1 MKRFV
6 SIILSLFIVLSIIPT
21 FAVSANAEIKDG
33 NCGTK
38 VDFILDTDTGKMVIS
53 SSNSRSMTDFN
64 GADIVPGWYN
74 FRSIIKSVAIIGG
87 VKNIGSYAFEGCSN
101 LEVLY
106 MPTNVLT
113 IGENAFAGCDSLSSV
128 VYSNSQAQLD
138 AVTVGAGNEAYTSA
152 AKTFYAGSAGQ
163 DILWSYNDGKL
174 NITGVGDMY
183 DFGEYEPGWKTLASS
198 VTTVNVSNGITNIAN
213 YAFSEMSSLVTAY
226 IPNTVTALGEY
237 SFDSTALTDIYIPAS
252 VQVISPSA
260 FNALTDAFTVH
271 YGGNEEMWNAIDI
284 DSSNA
289 DILSVANMLYC
300 QGVTGDN
307 VQWELADIE
316 GLENGKELVITGT
329 GDMYNYDD
337 YTQAPWS
344 ALASSIIYIN
354 IKNGVTSIGAH
365 SFDKLGSM
373 ISLVIPASV
382 ETIDNTAFGS
392 MPALKEYQVS
402 EDNTHYANDFALIDV
417 AKNTFI
423 AYPQAREAE
432 EYKLPDGVTTINSRA
447 FAGNKNIKS
456 ITIPLSVNII
466 GDNAFADCD
475 SLSCINYNGCV
486 TLFGKIDMGN
496 NGDMLSAIAVNCA
509 DHEYNAGVVTKK
521 ATCTAAGEKTY
532 ICKICDATKTES
544 IPKLAHTYKAYT
556 TKATTSKNG
565 SVVTKCT
572 VCGAVKS
579 KSTIY
584 YPKTVTLLATSYTY
598 DGKVKKPSVKVVGSN
613 GKTISSSNYTV
624 SYASG
629 RKNVGKYA
637 VKITFKGNY
646 SGTKTLYFTIK
657 PKATS
662 ISSLTAKSKGFTVKW
677 YKRTTQTTG
686 YQVQYSTSSKF
697 SSPKTVTISKTGTTS
712 KTISKLKAKK
722 KYYVRVRTYKT
733 VNGTKYY
740 SSWSKAKYVTT
751 KS

>member
-21 FAVSANAEIKDG
+21 FAVSANAGTEDES
-33 NCGTK
+33 CGKK
-38 VDFILDTDTGKMVIS
+38 VNFILDKDTGNMVIY
-53 SSNSRSMTDFN
+53 SSNSGSMTDFN
-64 GADIVPGWYN
+64 GADTVPVWYN
-74 FRSIIKSVAIIGG
+74 NRSIIKSVAIFGS
-87 VKNIGSYAFEGCSN
+87 VKNIGSYAFEGCNN

-128 VYSNSQAQLD
+128 VYSNSQEQLD
-138 AVTVGAGNEAYTSA
+138 AVTVGAGNEAFTSA
-152 AKTFYAGSAGQ
+152 AKTFYACSAGK

-174 NITGVGDMY
+174 DITGFGDMY
-183 DFGEYEPGWKTLASS
+183 DLEEYEPGWKTLASS
-198 VTTVNVSNGITNIAN
+198 VTTVNVSNGITNIAD

-226 IPNTVTALGEY
+226 IPNTVTALGVY

-271 YGGNEEMWNAIDI
+271 YGGNEEMWNAINI
-284 DSSNA
+284 DSSNT

-307 VQWELADIE
+307 VQWKLADIE

-337 YTQAPWS
+337 YTKAPWS

-365 SFDKLGSM
+365 SFDKLSSM

-417 AKNTFI
+417 TTNTFI

-466 GDNAFADCD
+466 GDDAFADCD
-475 SLSCINYNGCV
+475 SLSCINYNGCN
-486 TLFGKIDMGN
+486 TLFDKIDVGN
-496 NGDMLSAIAVNCA
+496 NGDMFSAITVNYA
-509 DHEYNAGVVTKK
+509 DHDYNAGVVTKK
-521 ATCTAAGEKTY
+521 ATCTSTGVKTY
-532 ICKICDATKTES
+532 TCKVCNVTKTES
-544 IPKLAHTYKAYT
+544 IPKLAHAYKTYT
-556 TKATTSKNG
+556 TRATTSKNG

-584 YPKTVTLLATSYTY
+584 YPKTVTLSATSYTY

-613 GKTISSSNYTV
+613 GKTISSSNYTI

-637 VKITFKGNY
+637 VKVTFKGKY

-662 ISSLTAKSKGFTVKW
+662 ISSLAAKSKGFTVKW
-677 YKRTTQTTG
+677 YRRSTQTTG

-697 SSPKTVTISKTGTTS
+697 TSPKTYTISGTSTISKS
-712 KTISKLKAKK
+712 FSKLTAKK
-722 KYYVRVRTYKT
+722 RYYVRVRTYKT
-733 VNGTKYY
+733 VNGTRYY
-740 SSWSKAKYVTT
+740 SSWSKARYVTT